1 MFDVQGDQP
10 ISWLMFFTL
19 AAAIIIAAS
28 AFLAFL
34 RSRHNR
40 EIASVALEG
49 DGRARVVADRSRCRE
64 RRASGGQSAGEVK
77 NTPWKQ
83 EGRAM
88 RGLL

>member
-19 AAAIIIAAS
+19 AAAIIIAAG

-40 EIASVALEG
+40 EIAAG
-49 DGRARVVADRSRCRE
+49 PAGPAHRAHVVADWSRCRE